1 MSFLF
6 GGAPKVKR
14 DPIKEYQQDLRKS
27 VRSMDREDIKAAAQ
41 EKVLITGMQKLANE
55 QRLDLCK
62 LKAKELIRLRAHR
75 SRLMTMKGHL
85 STLQQQLATVGS
97 AKIMQETVAKTTHLL
112 RGLNQ
117 RLDARSI
124 HKMLLEFER
133 NSTAF
138 QDGQEILEET
148 LDDIF
153 ETDNE
158 QAVTD
163 QAVSGIF
170 QELGFDMLE
179 LMGKPEPQPG
189 QETSQESLENRLE
202 RLKM

>member
-27 VRSMDREDIKAAAQ
+27 VRSMEREDLKAAAQ
-41 EKVLITGMQKLANE
+41 DTVIREQMRKLAKE

-62 LKAKELIRLRAHR
+62 QKAKELIRLRAHR

-85 STLQQQLATVGS
+85 TTLQQQLATVGS
-97 AKIMQETVAKTTHLL
+97 AKVMQETVAKTTHLL

-163 QAVSGIF
+163 QAISGIF
-170 QELGFDMLE
+170 QEMGFDMLE
-179 LMGKPEPQPG
+179 QMGKPGADAG
-189 QETSQESLENRLE
+189 QEMSQESLESRLE
-202 RLKM
+202 KLKT